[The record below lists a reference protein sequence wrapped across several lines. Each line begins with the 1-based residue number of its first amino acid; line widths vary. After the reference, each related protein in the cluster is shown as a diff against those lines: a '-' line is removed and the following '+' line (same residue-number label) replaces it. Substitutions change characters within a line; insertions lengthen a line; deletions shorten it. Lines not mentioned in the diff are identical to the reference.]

1 MAVVLQFPV
10 KKFIVNVYE
19 EVRKKQNDIYRKKID
34 FLLKEAYR
42 NFLEGYLTR
51 VSKNGTV
58 DFPAFMYLSGK
69 VICQEAL
76 NQAQE
81 VVLSRIKAKKINADY
96 TRRIKELRK

>member
-10 KKFIVNVYE
+10 KKFIANAYE
-19 EVRKKQNDIYRKKID
+19 KVRKKQNDIYRKKID
-34 FLLKEAYR
+34 FLFKETYI
-42 NFLEGYLTR
+42 NFVKRYLTR
-51 VSKNGTV
+51 ISKNETV

-81 VVLSRIKAKKINADY
+81 VVLSRIKAKKINTDY
-96 TRRIKELRK
+96 TRRIKELQK